1 MQGLI
6 TLLGSVSA
14 GTVLGWVVAIVL
26 AAVTAYKW
34 AQKYR
39 KTRNQYEQTKQQ
51 TKQNS
56 QAIKSLQKTSQNNKV
71 VYKQHFDALEQR
83 DIEIIQQIHKVT
95 DSVEGLK
102 QNQQELTAYQKSK
115 DVADLKDRIEH
126 AYKTYMQRGKHNGGS
141 VFITENQEE
150 ILKGLIK
157 VYEDAGGDS
166 FIHTKVEPALA
177 EWEVIDQKQFMK
189 RMSGAACD

>member
-1 MQGLI
+1 MEGLI
-6 TLLGSVSA
+6 QLLGSVSA

-39 KTRNQYEQTKQQ
+39 KTRNQYEQVKQE

-56 QAIKSLQKTSQNNKV
+56 QAIKSLQKTSQNNNT

-83 DIEIIQQIHKVT
+83 DAEIIQQIHKVT
-95 DSVEGLK
+95 DSIEGLR
-102 QNQQELTAYQKSK
+102 QDQQELVAYQKSK

-126 AYKTYMQRGKHNGGS
+126 AYKTYMQRGKINEGS
-141 VFITENQEE
+141 VFITQNQEE

-189 RMSGAACD
+189 KMSGAAHD

>member
-26 AAVTAYKW
+26 AAVTVYKW

-39 KTRNQYEQTKQQ
+39 KTRNQYEETKQQ
-51 TKQNS
+51 TKENS
-56 QAIKSLQKTSQNNKV
+56 EAIKSLQKTSQNNKV
-71 VYKQHFDALEQR
+71 IYKQHFDALEQR
-83 DIEIIQQIHKVT
+83 DTEIIQQIHKVA
-95 DSVEGLK
+95 DSVDGLK
-102 QNQQELTAYQKSK
+102 QNQQELAAYQKSK

-126 AYKTYMQRGKHNGGS
+126 AYKTYMQRGKYNGGS

-177 EWEVIDQKQFMK
+177 DWEVIDQKQFVK
-189 RMSGAACD
+189 RMSGAARD